1 MDSVYRFS
9 NTDRCIMNSG
19 INLMEFFIG
28 SSKMKLIERW
38 NELENMSE
46 VLED

>member
-9 NTDRCIMNSG
+9 NADRCIVNSG

-28 SSKMKLIERW
+28 SSKVKLIERW
-38 NELENMSE
+38 SKLENMSE